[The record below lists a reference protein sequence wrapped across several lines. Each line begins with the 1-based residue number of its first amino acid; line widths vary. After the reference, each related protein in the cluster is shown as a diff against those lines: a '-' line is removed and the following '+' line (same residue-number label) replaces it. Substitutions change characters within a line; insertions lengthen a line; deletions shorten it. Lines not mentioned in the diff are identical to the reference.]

1 MTSLFLVLFEL
12 LVFCGSA
19 FGSFRKST
27 GSKSGRAFRMVGAA
41 CLIAFAWFGAVQ
53 CMGDYEAS
61 TFHDRLRWQLE
72 DAGMGIASL
81 FTAALLLCDLAKSP
95 IAKTSK
101 NPQKR
106 PSVPT
111 RIPVQRSGARAP
123 LSICGVS

>member
-19 FGSFRKST
+19 FGNFCKSS
-27 GSKSGRAFRMVGAA
+27 GPVSGRAFRIAGAA

-61 TFHDRLRWQLE
+61 TFHDRIRWQLE

-81 FTAALLLCDLAKSP
+81 FTAALLLCDLVKSP
-95 IAKTSK
+95 VAKTSK
-101 NPQKR
+101 NPQGR
-106 PSVPT
+106 PSAPT

-123 LSICGVS
+123 LSVCGAS